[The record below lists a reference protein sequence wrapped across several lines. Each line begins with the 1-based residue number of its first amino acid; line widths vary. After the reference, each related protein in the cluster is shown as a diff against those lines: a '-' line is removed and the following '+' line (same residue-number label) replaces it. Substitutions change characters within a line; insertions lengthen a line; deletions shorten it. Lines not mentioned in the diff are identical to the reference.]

1 MYKVRLWSVRHAAL
15 MEKIYAAVEWT
26 LIKLAPLFEA
36 IGYQRVEK
44 PVAAIEKTVKGLLF
58 DCQMCGQCALSST
71 GMSCPMNCPK
81 TIRNGPCGGVRD
93 SGMCEVKPDMR
104 CVWVEAL
111 AGSQRMKKTDIKEI
125 QRKPQP
131 TATMQKPQSEVEA
144 RSCNLTTSRYPATHY
159 RFAPDTHRR
168 DDWSAS
174 FEQVVSQS
182 PPNSHRQILPTR
194 MKSIAVH
201 DYLMATSM
209 R

>member
-26 LIKLAPLFEA
+26 LIKLAPIFET

-93 SGMCEVKPDMR
+93 NGMCEVKPDMR
-104 CVWVEAL
+104 CVWVEAV

-125 QRKPQP
+125 QVPVDNILKGSSSWLRVVREK
-131 TATMQKPQSEVEA
+131 TATDSSDAEA
-144 RSCNLTTSRYPATHY
+144 T
-159 RFAPDTHRR
+159 
-168 DDWSAS
+168 
-174 FEQVVSQS
+174 V
-182 PPNSHRQILPTR
+182 
-194 MKSIAVH
+194 
-201 DYLMATSM
+201 
-209 R
+209 